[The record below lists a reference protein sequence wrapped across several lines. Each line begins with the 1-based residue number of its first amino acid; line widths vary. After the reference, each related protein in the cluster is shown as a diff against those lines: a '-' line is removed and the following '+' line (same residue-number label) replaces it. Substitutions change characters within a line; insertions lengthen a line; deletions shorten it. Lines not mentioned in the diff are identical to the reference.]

1 MGTFYAG
8 CVVVNL
14 TERNQMAEVPKLLV
28 DTGSECTW
36 INKDVLIRI
45 GVTAEKKGMKFLMAN
60 GKTLTRN
67 VGFAVLRVGDRFT
80 VDEVVFA
87 LEGDLQLL
95 GARTLEGLNL
105 TVDPARKRLI
115 GAGPLPA
122 AAADGLIHSVH
133 NATVVDNSYGVA
145 CG

>member
-8 CVVVNL
+8 CVVTNL
-14 TERNQMAEVPKLLV
+14 TARNQTAEVSKLLV

-36 INKDVLIRI
+36 INGDVLRSI
-45 GVTAEKKGMKFLMAN
+45 GVTAEKKDMHFLMAN

-67 VGFAVLRVGDRFT
+67 VGFAILRVGERFT

-87 LEGDLQLL
+87 REGDLQLL

-122 AAADGLIHSVH
+122 AAGLIPSIH
-133 NATVVDNSYGVA
+133 NPTVVDASYSVA